1 MKIRFPREITLKC
14 VEILAVELEGEPCS
28 LDMHCNV
35 IFRAGQEYDGV
46 ECDEDTPTETRL
58 WLRDNL
64 VALDVK
70 WSDFQI
76 LEF

>member
-1 MKIRFPREITLKC
+1 MKIRFPREINLKC
-14 VEILAVELEGEPCS
+14 VEILAVEFEGEDFS
-28 LDMHCNV
+28 LDMNCNV
-35 IFRAGQEYDGV
+35 IFRAGQEFDGV
-46 ECDEDTPTETRL
+46 EVDQDTPTETRL

-70 WSDFQI
+70 WEWFEI